1 MKSFFK
7 KIIVWILTLEAKIVL
22 KKYKPDIIAITGS
35 VGKTSTKDA
44 IYSLISESSAI
55 FVRKSQKSFNS
66 EIGLPLTILGCDNA
80 WSNPLAWL
88 GNIARGLSLIMYR
101 SEYPKCLVLEVGA
114 DHPGDIKKLGRW
126 FHPDV
131 VVITAVSKVP
141 VHVEFF
147 SSPRA
152 VLEEKLAL
160 AKAIKPK
167 GTLILPAADSD
178 ILAVRKD
185 PALAGVKCL
194 TFSINSSGDVT
205 ATNVKISYTKNGTEK
220 KSEESN
226 GSGKPVGM
234 FFRLNYAGNSVP
246 VSISGV
252 VGLQHVYA
260 MVAAVGAT
268 VAYGQ
273 SFDAITA
280 AIPHHHAPA
289 GRMNVLSGING
300 SILIDDTYNA
310 SPDAVKEALAVLC
323 DVNPDT
329 DASVGRIPK
338 SVRKIA
344 VLGDMMELGAF
355 SLEEHKKIGEIAVHA
370 LMSLSLN
377 EISDVSGDSRAPDS
391 TRGNILVT
399 VGIRARDIVLGAIA
413 AGMSKEAIHS
423 FDSSTAAAEYMKTI
437 VGKAGNDGGKNGDV
451 IDVILIKGSQSS
463 RMERITRA
471 LLVDVDGTPA
481 DDELAAQLL
490 VRQDPEWLAKV

>member
-7 KIIVWILTLEAKIVL
+7 KIVVWILTLEAKLVL
-22 KKYKPDIIAITGS
+22 KKYKPDIIAVTGS

-44 IYSLISESSAI
+44 IYSLLSPSV

-88 GNIARGLSLIMYR
+88 GNIARGISLIMYR
-101 SEYPKCLVLEVGA
+101 NEYPKCLVLEVGA
-114 DHPGDIKKLGRW
+114 DHPGDIKKPGRW
-126 FHPDV
+126 FHPDI

-147 SSPRA
+147 SSPKA

-160 AKAIKPK
+160 AKAIKKTGTLAGHPH

-178 ILAVRKD
+178 ILAVCKD
-185 PALAGVKCL
+185 PDLAGVKCL
-194 TFSINSSGDVT
+194 TFSVNSSGDIT
-205 ATNVKISYTKNGTEK
+205 ASDVKISYMEDGIEK
-220 KSEESN
+220 E
-226 GSGKPVGM
+226 KPVGM
-234 FFRLNYAGNSVP
+234 SFRINYAGNSVLVP
-246 VSISGV
+246 LTGV
-252 VGLQHVYA
+252 VGLQHVYS
-260 MVAAVGAT
+260 MVAAVGAA

-289 GRMNVLSGING
+289 GRMNVLAGING

-323 DVNPDT
+323 DVNPNPQVGS
-329 DASVGRIPK
+329 SVGSTMK

-344 VLGDMMELGAF
+344 VLGDMMELGTF

-370 LMSLSLN
+370 LMSLPSGETL
-377 EISDVSGDSRAPDS
+377 DVSGDSRVPGF

-423 FDSSTAAAEYMKTI
+423 FDSSTAAAQYMKTI
-437 VGKAGNDGGKNGDV
+437 IGKAGQGNTC
-451 IDVILIKGSQSS
+451 DVILIKGSQSA

-471 LLVDVDGTPA
+471 LLAGTDGTPA

-490 VRQDPEWLAKV
+490 VRQDRQWLAIS